1 MNVRASMAGVVRVAL
16 GATVLVAVSAA
27 VRADE
32 DHLGFLRGLRQ
43 RGYADMAMLY
53 LEQLANDPNVPA
65 EVKAVIDYERAMTLL
80 EGVGALH
87 SPEAQKEQIERAQA
101 FLEQFVQQHP
111 RHPLAGK
118 ANSELGRLLLSKAR
132 VLIWEA
138 EAADTEEQK
147 EKLREQARE
156 AVKQARAIFKVAHD
170 QHKAAWE
177 AFPKYIDPEKDK
189 QQYEQRR
196 EAEVRY
202 IRAQI
207 DLALTTYT
215 EAQTYDPD
223 SVQYTNLLIEA
234 AKQFEE
240 IHARY
245 RSQTGGLYAR
255 LWQGKCFE
263 EQGDIQR
270 ALGIYNEL
278 LKHPG
283 NSPTMQQL
291 QDQVRHF
298 RLVCLNHPDRK
309 AYELAKKEAEEWL
322 QQADR
327 RRSRTEA
334 GIGIRWELVRALEGL
349 ARSEN
354 VKPEERER
362 YLRQALEV
370 AREVNRFPGRYKH
383 PSTLKIRE
391 LNIALHGR
399 AEEPKDFGTAYRLA
413 QESLAK
419 VAERRDAL
427 EKARES
433 GDRKA
438 IETAE
443 ADLKLVLN
451 ETARLLRLALSLA
464 DEDTPLSELQ
474 QARYYL
480 AWVSM
485 LMGRYYEAAILAEFV
500 ARTYKET
507 NPDEKEK
514 ADKIAQDCAF
524 LAVAAYSRAYNESRP
539 EDQHVD
545 LQNLIRVCNMFTS
558 RWPNSPRAN
567 EARLTLGRLYSQQN
581 RPVEAAKWFSQVPPS
596 DKHYAEAQIGAG
608 LAYWE
613 AVTNANSLP
622 ETERPQPQQLN
633 EWTEKAEQF
642 LRRGI
647 EKLQASLPEN
657 RPGTPQL
664 YSAKVSLAQILLT
677 EGRHDEALKVL
688 QEPPHSVV
696 EAIAVEEGQKR
707 PPAPSVKSAEFAS
720 FVYQVLLQCYIGLG
734 DTEKA
739 QAVMKQLEALYADRE
754 NSAAELTV
762 LYRQLGAEQK
772 KQLERLKATGRIEEL
787 QKVKQSLT
795 AFLEQIRQHAA
806 DSYGTLLWVA
816 ETYRG
821 LADGS
826 QDAPEEANTYY
837 QRAAETYEA
846 ILKVIEKHPEQADE
860 RRIAAIKL
868 RLAKC
873 KQAKGDFEDALK
885 VIGELAAKKKSALDV
900 QIAAAEILQ
909 AWGESGG
916 ADTAEKLLLAV
927 NGTKVGGAEL
937 WGWHGIASRLYRLLD
952 RSPENREKYL
962 DTYLQARLNT
972 YQCRLKYALAKPT
985 PKERKAELEKVKQ
998 TVKAFAVVSADV
1010 PDAWWSRFDS
1020 LYQRIQRELGV
1031 PNPERLE
1038 KPKPVVAVASAE
1050 PAAATDGAQ
1059 SETVASPGKKA
1070 ADTKAARKS
1079 PQETAGRNESGSSL
1093 GMIIGG
1099 VLVVAL
1105 AGVMVFFMMRPQRRP
1120 ARTLVRPP
1128 EAPPVI
1134 AGVGAAARSGQKKL
1148 SPEEAAARRK
1158 QLQQARAA
1166 QARRAAA
1173 KQQGQR
1179 TSGTQATGGGQQPQK
1194 RKLTR
1199 EEQIRRA
1206 KILQARRAAE
1216 AKRRK
1221 ESEDQS

>member
-1 MNVRASMAGVVRVAL
+1 MNVRAIITGAGRVLLWAGVL
-16 GATVLVAVSAA
+16 IAVSAVA
-27 VRADE
+27 SAEE

-43 RGYADMAMLY
+43 RGYSDMAMLY
-53 LEQLANDPNVPA
+53 LEQLASDPNVPA
-65 EVKAVIDYERAMTLL
+65 EVKAVVDFERAMTLL
-80 EGVGALH
+80 QGVGSLH
-87 SPEAQKEQIERAQA
+87 SPEAQKEQIERAQG
-101 FLEQFVQQHP
+101 FLEQFIQQHP
-111 RHPLAGK
+111 RHPLAGR

-138 EAADTEEQK
+138 EAAGTDEQK

-177 AFPKYIDPEKDK
+177 AFPKFIDQEKDRE
-189 QQYEQRR
+189 QYEKRR

-207 DLALTTYT
+207 DLALTTYA
-215 EAQTYDPD
+215 EAQTYEPD

-240 IHARY
+240 IHTRY

-283 NSPTMQQL
+283 NSETMRQL
-291 QDQVRHF
+291 QDQARHF

-309 AYELAKKEAEEWL
+309 AYELARKEAEEWL
-322 QQADR
+322 QTVDR

-419 VAERRDAL
+419 VSERREAL
-427 EKARES
+427 EKARSS
-433 GDRKA
+433 GDQKA

-485 LMGRYYEAAILAEFV
+485 LMGRYYESAILAEFV

-507 NPDEKEK
+507 DPDEKEK
-514 ADKIAQDCAF
+514 AEKIAEDCAF

-539 EDQHVD
+539 EDQEVD
-545 LQNLIRVCNMFTS
+545 LQNLIRVCNMFTR

-581 RPVEAAKWFSQVPPS
+581 RPVEAAKWFSQIPPS
-596 DKHYAEAQIGAG
+596 DKHYAEAQVSAG

-613 AVTNANSLP
+613 AVTNADRLP
-622 ETERPQPQQLN
+622 ETERPQPEQLN
-633 EWTEKAEQF
+633 EWAKKAEEF

-647 EKLQASLPEN
+647 EKLEASLPEN

-664 YSAKVSLAQILLT
+664 YSAKVNLAQILLT
-677 EGRHDEALKVL
+677 SGRHEEALKVL
-688 QEPPHSVV
+688 QDPPHSVV

-707 PPAPSVKSAEFAS
+707 PAPPNVKSAEFAS
-720 FVYQVLLQCYIGLG
+720 FVYQVLLQCYIGIG

-739 QAVMKQLEALYADRE
+739 QTVMKQLETLYADRE
-754 NSAAELTV
+754 DSAAELTV

-787 QKVKQSLT
+787 QKVKESLT

-837 QRAAETYEA
+837 QRAAESYEA
-846 ILKVIEKHPEQADE
+846 ILKLIEKQPEQADD

-873 KQAKGDFEDALK
+873 KQAQGDFEGALK
-885 VIGELAAKKKSALDV
+885 IIGELAAKKKSALDV

-952 RSPENREKYL
+952 RSPENRQKYL

-1010 PDAWWSRFDS
+1010 PEEWWKQFDG

-1031 PNPERLE
+1031 SNPERLE
-1038 KPKPVVAVASAE
+1038 KPKPVVAVASGDQATDAASQKAE
-1050 PAAATDGAQ
+1050 DTQSTGKTGDAGRAAT
-1059 SETVASPGKKA
+1059 KKA
-1070 ADTKAARKS
+1070 GQRAAS
-1079 PQETAGRNESGSSL
+1079 QEESGGSL

-1099 VLVVAL
+1099 VLVVVV
-1105 AGVMVFFMMRPQRRP
+1105 AGVTLFFMVRPQPRSARRLIRP
-1120 ARTLVRPP
+1120 A

-1134 AGVGAAARSGQKKL
+1134 AGVGASGGSAEKKKL
-1148 SPEEAAARRK
+1148 TPAQAAARRK
-1158 QLQQARAA
+1158 QIQQARAA
-1166 QARRAAA
+1166 QARRAA
-1173 KQQGQR
+1173 QQAQGA
-1179 TSGTQATGGGQQPQK
+1179 SASQAPASQQQPGK

-1221 ESEDQS
+1221 ENEGQS